1 MIRDFYIKNFFILGG
16 THLGSFVTF
25 LSQIIILR
33 NLNYNEVSITLS
45 LIAMFGLINIPISV
59 VTKIIVNYL
68 SEEYKI
74 SKENY
79 LEAENNSK
87 KIIVSLI
94 LIILIFYSFL
104 FPVIFKYLKIENPYF
119 LYLFIPLTIICNM
132 YFNVYLSILQARQE
146 FIKYVFMSNLNFLLR
161 LMMLALLIFIVSFN
175 QYTVLYTIPL
185 AILFTLL
192 IFCIFNEKKNF
203 FKIFIIKNFWSK
215 SSLNLYKVIYKSLP
229 KVILF
234 SVLFYYLFIDQII
247 VKNLFP
253 NEINNIYIKTSI
265 ISKLVFYLPAPLSIF
280 LLSKNS
286 GLQKNANFYFLS
298 SLALTALISVALF
311 FFIKYFDESISKIL
325 LGDSDQINEEC
336 LIILMIGM
344 IFYSLINI
352 IVTQLVA
359 RTSYKN
365 LLILVLISASFPLT
379 SQFSKNIIDF
389 SYYFTS
395 TIAILFF
402 VSIIF
407 CLKKN

>member
-1 MIRDFYIKNFFILGG
+1 M
-16 THLGSFVTF
+16 
-25 LSQIIILR
+25 
-33 NLNYNEVSITLS
+33 
-45 LIAMFGLINIPISV
+45 
-59 VTKIIVNYL
+59 
-68 SEEYKI
+68 
-74 SKENY
+74 
-79 LEAENNSK
+79 
-87 KIIVSLI
+87 
-94 LIILIFYSFL
+94 
-104 FPVIFKYLKIENPYF
+104 
-119 LYLFIPLTIICNM
+119 
-132 YFNVYLSILQARQE
+132 
-146 FIKYVFMSNLNFLLR
+146 
-161 LMMLALLIFIVSFN
+161 
-175 QYTVLYTIPL
+175 
-185 AILFTLL
+185 
-192 IFCIFNEKKNF
+192 
-203 FKIFIIKNFWSK
+203 
-215 SSLNLYKVIYKSLP
+215 
-229 KVILF
+229 
-234 SVLFYYLFIDQII
+234 
-247 VKNLFP
+247 
-253 NEINNIYIKTSI
+253 
-265 ISKLVFYLPAPLSIF
+265 VFYLPAPLSIF

-352 IVTQLVA
+352 VVTQLVA
-359 RTSYKN
+359 RNSYKN